1 MIVKV
6 APMGERVQEVNV
18 GSGTVVSNILR
29 IAGVPVNGRSIRV
42 DNAEATE
49 ATAVSVDGAIITLA
63 QKMKG
68 GR

>member
-6 APMGERVQEVNV
+6 APMGERVSEVNV
-18 GSGTVVSNILR
+18 EDGAKVSAILS
-29 IAGVPVNGRSIRV
+29 IAGVAVGGRTIRV
-42 DNAEATE
+42 DNEEATGD
-49 ATAVSVDGAIITLA
+49 TTVHTDGAIITLA